1 MRAIEQWEQGD
12 HVEEP
17 LPHAA
22 PTWTRGRPEPEPEPE
37 PPTGATETLRPLSQL
52 ALVGAQQLV
61 ALAVPEEG
69 GKEEAVEEL
78 TGATTDGLVASP
90 KLPPVASPSKLPAME
105 IPGTLP

>member
-1 MRAIEQWEQGD
+1 M
-12 HVEEP
+12 
-17 LPHAA
+17 
-22 PTWTRGRPEPEPEPE
+22 
-37 PPTGATETLRPLSQL
+37 
-52 ALVGAQQLV
+52 V

-78 TGATTDGLVASP
+78 TGATTEGPGASP

>member
-1 MRAIEQWEQGD
+1 MD
-12 HVEEP
+12 
-17 LPHAA
+17 A
-22 PTWTRGRPEPEPEPE
+22 PTA
-37 PPTGATETLRPLSQL
+37 GAGAGAVDRCDRNSAPHQSLLP
-52 ALVGAQQLV
+52 ALLGAQQLV

-78 TGATTDGLVASP
+78 TGATPEGPGASP